1 MYVEC
6 FGEALGERARRRRLS
21 RTLSFHQSPDGKVRQ
36 AWNWDSQCRE
46 ATETVRTLE
55 GGPGCASGGS
65 RRWSWKGKPAGRC
78 VHALGPPAGGSEW
91 QRGGRLTVW
100 RREGQS
106 QPSDTARGGEGFL
119 AASPSP
125 WPHLACGSV
134 SPVFALSVDTI
145 TGPQTILIR
154 SGLILTN
161 DMAKTLFP
169 SLTKGTF

>member
-1 MYVEC
+1 MRERREPAVELE
-6 FGEALGERARRRRLS
+6 GEACGQVCACPGAAIRGLRVA
-21 RTLSFHQSPDGKVRQ
+21 
-36 AWNWDSQCRE
+36 
-46 ATETVRTLE
+46 E
-55 GGPGCASGGS
+55 GGPSHS
-65 RRWSWKGKPAGRC
+65 
-78 VHALGPPAGGSEW
+78 LE
-91 QRGGRLTVW
+91 T
-100 RREGQS
+100 EGQS

-145 TGPQTILIR
+145 TGPQTFLIR

-161 DMAKTLFP
+161 DTAKTLFP

>member
-1 MYVEC
+1 M
-6 FGEALGERARRRRLS
+6 ALAARA
-21 RTLSFHQSPDGKVRQ
+21 
-36 AWNWDSQCRE
+36 
-46 ATETVRTLE
+46 E
-55 GGPGCASGGS
+55 G
-65 RRWSWKGKPAGRC
+65 
-78 VHALGPPAGGSEW
+78 AGGGVGRGSLRAGVCTPW
-91 QRGGRLTVW
+91 GRQPGAQSGRGGGRLTVW

-169 SLTKGTF
+169 SLTKGI